1 MQFVTILEQVGRE
14 GMAIGGTPM
23 KKPYFS
29 PGFILFPS
37 SAAFR
42 LPIGVAPHVHKWGVA
57 AIVLHNTALSTAI
70 FSLQPGSRAY
80 MGSAQL
86 QQARRELY
94 KNLTVLKLRG
104 N

>member
-1 MQFVTILEQVGRE
+1 MLFVTILEQVGRE

-42 LPIGVAPHVHKWGVA
+42 LPIGVAPQLHKWGVA
-57 AIVLHNTALSTAI
+57 AIVLYNTALSTAI
-70 FSLQPGSRAY
+70 FSLQPGEHT
-80 MGSAQL
+80 GICTD
-86 QQARRELY
+86 AR
-94 KNLTVLKLRG
+94 N
-104 N
+104 